1 MDTKDEIKVRDYL
14 SQKYEKKRWY
24 LAPTDGLAETAKT
37 MNSQAPSH
45 GSAGSGSAIRRPI
58 GGFKISTPSSSTP
71 VALPKVCVITAGS
84 IRMTEE
90 V

>member
-24 LAPTDGLAETAKT
+24 LAPTEGLAETAKT

-58 GGFKISTPSSSTP
+58 GGFKISTPSNSTP
-71 VALPKVCVITAGS
+71 AALPKVCIMPAGLICTA
-84 IRMTEE
+84 EE